1 MQAHYDFLKR
11 CLVLMCANQTK
22 TKDNLLL
29 TDSVRVAFQ
38 LSAAQHV
45 KLMVDTNEKEVHCKE
60 FLGLRMRRPP
70 HLQQC
75 SDSDPYLEGTQLLYP
90 TPGCVC
96 FHSASGFRE
105 AAGNDIRDGSVLW
118 FE

>member
-70 HLQQC
+70 T
-75 SDSDPYLEGTQLLYP
+75 SNNAATQTP
-90 TPGCVC
+90 T
-96 FHSASGFRE
+96 
-105 AAGNDIRDGSVLW
+105 
-118 FE
+118 